1 MPKGK
6 ANKIKI
12 LARPEGKR
20 FAKPP
25 TRFVE
30 DGEDAKASAKRGA
43 AETPGKEERERQKRE
58 AGPEATPLD
67 KARKKGHGEV
77 LEEHELE
84 KDPVE
89 EDVQGGDIDQETD
102 VNKLLQGG
110 QLICGKDGVEELCG
124 TCGKVKGKDCEGHM
138 VQGVPEN
145 GGEKASG
152 KVEGKEYEGHMA
164 EDEQGV
170 PGSGGEKASGEQG
183 RKEADNGGMM
193 DRKEEELQGAAMEES
208 AEKGSQGEKKVVKL
222 AKGQC
227 CQCRNNGT
235 CVQCAC
241 VQAGRRCLESCTGQ
255 VWQQRGHVEE
265 GSERR

>member
-6 ANKIKI
+6 ANKIKV

-30 DGEDAKASAKRGA
+30 AGEDAKASAKRGA

-89 EDVQGGDIDQETD
+89 EDVQGGDLDQATD
-102 VNKLLQGG
+102 VTKLLQG
-110 QLICGKDGVEELCG
+110 
-124 TCGKVKGKDCEGHM
+124 
-138 VQGVPEN
+138 
-145 GGEKASG
+145 AS
-152 KVEGKEYEGHMA
+152 
-164 EDEQGV
+164 
-170 PGSGGEKASGEQG
+170 
-183 RKEADNGGMM
+183 
-193 DRKEEELQGAAMEES
+193 
-208 AEKGSQGEKKVVKL
+208 
-222 AKGQC
+222 
-227 CQCRNNGT
+227 
-235 CVQCAC
+235 
-241 VQAGRRCLESCTGQ
+241 
-255 VWQQRGHVEE
+255 
-265 GSERR
+265 